1 VLVDHKFSQRKR
13 ERKVATQRTRW
24 TPSFGLSPSPMHLPE
39 LSGLCLVGNG
49 DCGAVTWTWRE
60 LINKGE
66 TLYHWQL
73 EA

>member
-1 VLVDHKFSQRKR
+1 
-13 ERKVATQRTRW
+13 
-24 TPSFGLSPSPMHLPE
+24 MHLPE